1 MSTSITILHKR
12 SEIDTLPPK
21 ERKELLDQLID
32 AELELSHN
40 EIKLLNKE
48 QLQKYTNKGFEAM
61 CWLSP
66 EEWKMPDETQKE
78 LYAYNR
84 QRAAFTPELFDSM
97 SKEWRKNILMAV
109 NVLSGYFLNKEDFER
124 LSNSEKK
131 YYVNKKLI
139 KTSSFYPWEIP
150 FLTLAN
156 LKKVIDQKLLRND
169 AEDFISEQLKEF
181 SPEAMAYYKK
191 QKIKSMKIN
200 ESVRKYIRSIINEV
214 VSDPGTVFGPYH
226 DEITISK
233 EKVKPQY
240 FVVAINRAPKI
251 CSNPEISNQELSCPI
266 NYEIEKTIH
275 SAERQFRH
283 VNTTI
288 EDEQINALINRGI
301 NKLVKLILQKT
312 LVVGDKVHLKDKRS
326 DLNVVIGIELEKE
339 DNNETTLRFPIIT
352 VMNNKKFYT
361 GFDTKGPVE
370 I

>member
-48 QLQKYTNKGFEAM
+48 Q
-61 CWLSP
+61 
-66 EEWKMPDETQKE
+66 
-78 LYAYNR
+78 
-84 QRAAFTPELFDSM
+84 
-97 SKEWRKNILMAV
+97 
-109 NVLSGYFLNKEDFER
+109 
-124 LSNSEKK
+124 
-131 YYVNKKLI
+131 
-139 KTSSFYPWEIP
+139 
-150 FLTLAN
+150 
-156 LKKVIDQKLLRND
+156 
-169 AEDFISEQLKEF
+169 
-181 SPEAMAYYKK
+181 
-191 QKIKSMKIN
+191 SMKIN

>member
-1 MSTSITILHKR
+1 MSTSITFLHKR
-12 SEIDTLPPK
+12 NEIETLSPK
-21 ERKELLDQLID
+21 ERKELLDQLIKSD
-32 AELELSHN
+32 VDLTEQEEKYLSKNEMKAYVGKKLQRAGGLTPYELKFTDDIEKDIYIMTDKRLEL
-40 EIKLLNKE
+40 LLPILNSVDDSWRKKILT
-48 QLQKYTNKGFEAM
+48 QAVFQNKGITDEIFNS
-61 CWLSP
+61 LSDTDKKFYVNLATANSAYFSSLQLKFLTSKNQ
-66 EEWKMPDETQKE
+66 ENIITQILGRGEDFSAEQIQSFTLENQK
-78 LYAYNR
+78 LYNK
-84 QRAAFTPELFDSM
+84 L
-97 SKEWRKNILMAV
+97 KHKNIQE
-109 NVLSGYFLNKEDFER
+109 SIRKII
-124 LSNSEKK
+124 KK
-131 YYVNKKLI
+131 
-139 KTSSFYPWEIP
+139 
-150 FLTLAN
+150 
-156 LKKVIDQKLLRND
+156 
-169 AEDFISEQLKEF
+169 
-181 SPEAMAYYKK
+181 
-191 QKIKSMKIN
+191 
-200 ESVRKYIRSIINEV
+200 IINEV